1 MLRPLPHNK
10 PVPVVQPQH
19 RRPLPPTSLLRPSP
33 LPRPLV
39 HRPQPQ
45 IPPGCRLPN
54 VLVPLPKQP
63 KLHAK
68 AVHLVHLQLRL
79 QPKLHQHL

>member
-1 MLRPLPHNK
+1 
-10 PVPVVQPQH
+10 
-19 RRPLPPTSLLRPSP
+19 
-33 LPRPLV
+33 
-39 HRPQPQ
+39 
-45 IPPGCRLPN
+45 LPN